1 MRKIKSMNAKL
12 LKISAVLAAS
22 LLAIGLAA
30 CSAGAGGEE
39 NPAGTSDAAALI
51 ETQPGGADEAAKL

>member
-12 LKISAVLAAS
+12 LKISATLVAS
-22 LLAIGLAA
+22 LLTIGLAA

-39 NPAGTSDAAALI
+39 SPVGTSDAAALI
-51 ETQPGGADEAAKL
+51 DAAGRSR

>member
-1 MRKIKSMNAKL
+1 MRKTKNMNTKL

-30 CSAGAGGEE
+30 CSAG
-39 NPAGTSDAAALI
+39 T
-51 ETQPGGADEAAKL
+51 GGASVRKAHLMLLR

>member
-1 MRKIKSMNAKL
+1 MMKTKNTNTKL

-30 CSAGAGGEE
+30 CRRLWE
-39 NPAGTSDAAALI
+39 
-51 ETQPGGADEAAKL
+51 K